1 MNREVIRSIVL
12 TFLVTFGATVL
23 AEGFEFTQATL
34 IAAAVTAIRTAVSA
48 LLPGGSF
55 GAAVVATAPAGIPT
69 ATDNGSRPGDGEQP
83 SQDPDAFPIPED
95 DR

>member
-1 MNREVIRSIVL
+1 MNREVIRSIIL

-55 GAAVVATAPAGIPT
+55 GTPAG
-69 ATDNGSRPGDGEQP
+69 GGGEYGDE
-83 SQDPDAFPIPED
+83 
-95 DR
+95 